1 MVRLGFESSRCL
13 IFLLICRLKLIFAE
27 EFIASMALM
36 LKFITDQADKIDWKI
51 DRNEDVG
58 PLAGVLVAVKDNI
71 CTADMPSTAGSKIF
85 FHPSVA
91 MINSMSP
98 VASEYEVVD
107 FTSQFSPKDYF
118 ESQPLKGLRV
128 GVIRETLRD
137 GVDEEVV
144 LSIRGAISHMEEL
157 GCIVTE
163 VLLPS
168 FSLGL
173 PAYYV
178 LTSFESSSNLYH
190 RLHLRLH
197 FPEQAVD
204 GVGANESKQQHV
216 ENID

>member
-13 IFLLICRLKLIFAE
+13 IFLLLCRLKLIFAE

-36 LKFITDQADKIDWKI
+36 LKFITDQGQKEKKNLGVKNLKVDKIDWKI

-58 PLAGVLVAVKDNI
+58 PLAGVLVAIKDNI

-85 FHPSVA
+85 FHPSMA
-91 MINSMSP
+91 MINSMPS
-98 VASEYEVVD
+98 VA
-107 FTSQFSPKDYF
+107 K
-118 ESQPLKGLRV
+118 
-128 GVIRETLRD
+128 
-137 GVDEEVV
+137 EVV

-178 LTSFESSSNLYH
+178 LTSFESYSNLYH

-197 FPEQAVD
+197 FPEQTVD
-204 GVGANESKQQHV
+204 GVGANESIQQPV